1 MAAPAQLRAAA
12 IEAVVTALSD
22 RVGGDWLLVGGALVA
37 LWLEPR
43 RTTEDVDLVPVSGAP
58 NARLELMR
66 VADEMGLPIE
76 AVNSAA
82 EFFVN
87 RIPDWREQV
96 EPFRSGAVGRVLRPS
111 PTLFLLLKLARLSDT
126 DLADCVALLD
136 LVRAEG
142 LALDTA
148 RVLAALRVL
157 PRSEDAALEA
167 RRAALERGLTEQT

>member
-1 MAAPAQLRAAA
+1 MA
-12 IEAVVTALSD
+12 ALSD

-37 LWLEPR
+37 
-43 RTTEDVDLVPVSGAP
+43 
-58 NARLELMR
+58 
-66 VADEMGLPIE
+66 
-76 AVNSAA
+76 A

-87 RIPDWREQV
+87 RIPDWREHV
-96 EPFRSGAVGRVLRPS
+96 EPFRSGAAGRVLRPS

-136 LVRAEG
+136 RVRAEG

-157 PRSEDAALEA
+157 PRSEDAALVA